1 MLDKYNHAKLE
12 LRIRQLLILNKLTSK
27 LTSIKMAMRVAPPLG
42 NKRKKQCSCD
52 TACVTGSHIRT
63 TSGSLIVYRILTI
76 HVPTVSLR

>member
-12 LRIRQLLILNKLTSK
+12 LRIRQLLVLNKLTSK

-42 NKRKKQCSCD
+42 KRKKQCSCD
-52 TACVTGSHIRT
+52 TACVTSSHIRT
-63 TSGSLIVYRILTI
+63 TSGSLIGYRMLTI